1 MTFKKRLT
9 TNTLLALSIGF
20 IYLWFGGLKFF
31 SGWSPAEELAQ
42 DTIYQLSFHFI
53 PSHVSIILL
62 AIWETLIGVLLVLNV
77 FRRFAV
83 IVALI
88 HMGFTFTPLVLFPD
102 AVFGDSLINL
112 TLVGQYII
120 KNLIIVSAL
129 LKLLPLPTR
138 LSYRQWTILK

>member
-42 DTIYQLSFHFI
+42 ETIYQLSLHLI

-88 HMGFTFTPLVLFPD
+88 HMGFTFTP
-102 AVFGDSLINL
+102 
-112 TLVGQYII
+112 
-120 KNLIIVSAL
+120 KE
-129 LKLLPLPTR
+129 
-138 LSYRQWTILK
+138 

>member
-9 TNTLLALSIGF
+9 TNTLLAISIGF

-42 DTIYQLSFHFI
+42 ETIYQLSFHLI
-53 PSHVSIILL
+53 PSHVSIILF

-88 HMGFTFTPLVLFPD
+88 HMGFTFMPLVLFPD

-138 LSYRQWTILK
+138 LSHRQWTILK

>member
-31 SGWSPAEELAQ
+31 SGWSPAVELAQ
-42 DTIYQLSFHFI
+42 ETIYQLSFHLI

-102 AVFGDSLINL
+102 AVFGDSVINL

-138 LSYRQWTILK
+138 LSHRQWAILK

>member
-1 MTFKKRLT
+1 M
-9 TNTLLALSIGF
+9 
-20 IYLWFGGLKFF
+20 
-31 SGWSPAEELAQ
+31 
-42 DTIYQLSFHFI
+42 
-53 PSHVSIILL
+53 SIILL

-102 AVFGDSLINL
+102 AVFGDSVINL

-138 LSYRQWTILK
+138 LSHRQWTILQ